1 MIFGPRLSL
10 PLAAIIQ
17 SESPTQRRDCQDR
30 IRTDIPPFSH
40 GDLVIFK
47 EFFESLLLTKRPAVS
62 GIRTRDPL
70 HGSQA
75 L

>member
-1 MIFGPRLSL
+1 MFQRQDHIGFINDG
-10 PLAAIIQ
+10 
-17 SESPTQRRDCQDR
+17 SEQRRDCQDR

-70 HGSQA
+70 HGSQV

>member
-1 MIFGPRLSL
+1 MSNLNFTGKQGTFL
-10 PLAAIIQ
+10 
-17 SESPTQRRDCQDR
+17 QRRDCQDR

-70 HGSQA
+70 HGSQV